1 MADTLKPRSKV
12 VLEAT
17 ITEMLHN
24 EYQRYLSVDD
34 LLVTIDSQQYLGTV
48 TKEEAEQVVNSLKRI
63 EELKANEITVL
74 STLNKVIFN
83 MVRPAKEEEAD
94 KEADKDA
101 DKEMAVENITS
112 VEDLKTESA
121 MRGFEKD
128 KKEE

>member
-1 MADTLKPRSKV
+1 MADILKPRSKV

-74 STLNKVIFN
+74 STLNRVIFN
-83 MVRPAKEEEAD
+83 MVRPVKEEETD
-94 KEADKDA
+94 KEADK
-101 DKEMAVENITS
+101 EMSVENITS

-121 MRGFEKD
+121 MRGFKED

>member
-1 MADTLKPRSKV
+1 MADILKPRSKV

-74 STLNKVIFN
+74 STLNRVIFN
-83 MVRPAKEEEAD
+83 MVRPVKEEETA
-94 KEADKDA
+94 KEA

-121 MRGFEKD
+121 MRGFEED